1 MEEDSKKVIPMRPLR
16 DVLAEFDKM
25 VDQEMSSASGDSPCI
40 KCNGTGTELVYN
52 EIGQVRGGKP
62 CKH

>member
-25 VDQEMSSASGDSPCI
+25 DDRDMDGASGDSPCTR
-40 KCNGTGTELVYN
+40 CNGTGTELIHD
-52 EIGQVRGGKP
+52 ERGQVRGAKQ
-62 CKH
+62 CSH